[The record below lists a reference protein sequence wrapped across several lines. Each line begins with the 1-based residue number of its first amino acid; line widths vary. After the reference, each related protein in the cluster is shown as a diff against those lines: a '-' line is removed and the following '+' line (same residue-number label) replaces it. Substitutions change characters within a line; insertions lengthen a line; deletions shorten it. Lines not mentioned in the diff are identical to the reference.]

1 MQDSNRL
8 TSRNIIMDAD
18 HDKYVLFSYK
28 ITKII
33 DFFEARAVISLLSRL
48 KVNLINFG
56 SFEKPTKGKTKCKE
70 QEAGR
75 V

>member
-1 MQDSNRL
+1 MIS
-8 TSRNIIMDAD
+8 M
-18 HDKYVLFSYK
+18 FS
-28 ITKII
+28 KII